1 MKRLIV
7 VLIACFFLVSCG
19 AKNVKKQ
26 GPGELYVDGVNL
38 MKQEEYAKAVGKFAE
53 VTENYPFDPLALVAA
68 VKLGDAYFGKKDYV
82 MAASTYENFVSA
94 HPEDENAPYVLLRLG
109 ESYENLSLSIDRDQA
124 NTLKAI
130 EKYTFLKNR
139 YPRSNYSKQVDERM
153 KRLEQKLADREMYVG
168 EFYYRT
174 NQYNAAIVRLEYY
187 LKKYPNAS
195 GRDKA
200 YFYISSSYKELASA
214 EKADYYT
221 EKLKAEFPKSI
232 YARTTIRERKT
243 LKLADSQPAEPSGI
257 KRKRLKPAGEQEQAK
272 AGEPV
277 QIAKAEDAQKVP
289 VDKPSR
295 SGEQRPQKG
304 DLETGD
310 TASPSQAPGDSETTV
325 ASRSSGPG
333 RSESQALEGDLID
346 QQPSG
351 SDQVQPQIPTGTR
364 LAKIDRTPAETGP
377 SRKAGDIKLTP
388 GMYQEEKKAVA
399 PDQEKAGPGKGKE
412 TEKAKADDKGK
423 KKDLDF
429 FDKSK
434 PIDIVSDTME
444 GFDKEKYVVFKGNVI
459 AKQEDL
465 YIFADSIEAHL
476 NETSNEIDKAYA
488 KQNVKIVKKERTATS
503 REAVFDNKKGEIVLK
518 GNVVVYQGQDR
529 LSGDVVTY
537 YVNEDRA
544 VVEAATGKRAR
555 VILTPNK

>member
-7 VLIACFFLVSCG
+7 VLIACFLLASCAG
-19 AKNVKKQ
+19 KPVKKQ

-38 MKQEEYAKAVGKFAE
+38 MKQEEYDKAIRKFSE

-68 VKLGDAYFGKKDYV
+68 VKLGDAHFGKKDYV
-82 MAASTYENFVSA
+82 MAASVYESFVSA
-94 HPEDENAPYVLLRLG
+94 HPEDENAPYVLLKLG
-109 ESYENLSLSIDRDQA
+109 ECYEKLSLSVDRDQA

-139 YPRSNYSKQVDERM
+139 YPRSNYTKEVDE
-153 KRLEQKLADREMYVG
+153 KLKALDQKLADREMYVG

-174 NQYNAAIVRLEYY
+174 SQYNAAIVRLEYF
-187 LKKYPNAS
+187 LKKYPDAS

-200 YFYISSSYKELASA
+200 YFYISSSYKELANPT
-214 EKADYYT
+214 KADYYT
-221 EKLKAEFPKSI
+221 EKLKAEFPKSV
-232 YARTTIRERKT
+232 YARTTIRERKS
-243 LKLADSQPAEPSGI
+243 LKIADAQTAESSGI
-257 KRKRLKPAGEQEQAK
+257 KRKKLNAAAEPESGKPA
-272 AGEPV
+272 EPV
-277 QIAKAEDAQKVP
+277 QVARTEDSPKEVA
-289 VDKPSR
+289 VDKPVR
-295 SGEQRPQKG
+295 SGRRLQKPDSQATQPG
-304 DLETGD
+304 EDEPVVV
-310 TASPSQAPGDSETTV
+310 SPSPRPE
-325 ASRSSGPG
+325 RPEP
-333 RSESQALEGDLID
+333 RALEGEFVE

-351 SDQVQPQIPTGTR
+351 SDEVQPMIPGPKM
-364 LAKIDRTPAETGP
+364 AKADRPKKEAAPG
-377 SRKAGDIKLTP
+377 RKPGDIKLTP
-388 GMYQEEKKAVA
+388 QMYQEEKTASVSAGEKGTPEKGPA
-399 PDQEKAGPGKGKE
+399 PEKGK
-412 TEKAKADDKGK
+412 TAEKSK
-423 KKDLDF
+423 KRDMDF

-434 PIDIVSDTME
+434 PIDIVSDSME

-476 NETSNEIDKAYA
+476 NEASNEIEKAYA

-503 REAVFDNKKGEIVLK
+503 REAIFDNTKGEIVLK

-537 YVNEDRA
+537 YVNEDKA
-544 VVEAATGKRAR
+544 VVEAAAGKRAR

>member
-7 VLIACFFLVSCG
+7 VLIACAFLAACSG
-19 AKNVKKQ
+19 ASVKKQ

-38 MKQEEYAKAVGKFAE
+38 MKEKQYEKAIHKFAE

-68 VKLGDAYFGKKDYV
+68 VKLGDAHFGKKDYV
-82 MAASTYENFVSA
+82 MAASVYESFVGA
-94 HPEDENAPYVLLRLG
+94 HPEDENAPYVILKLG
-109 ESYENLSLSIDRDQA
+109 ECYENLSLSIDRDQA

-130 EKYTFLKNR
+130 EKYTLLKNR
-139 YPRSNYSKQVDERM
+139 YPRNAYAKEVDE
-153 KRLEQKLADREMYVG
+153 KLTALEQKLADREMYVG

-174 NQYNAAIVRLEYY
+174 SQYNASIVRFEYY

-200 YFYISSSYKELASA
+200 YFYISSSYKELANP

-221 EKLKAEFPKSI
+221 EKLRTEFPKSI

-243 LKLADSQPAEPSGI
+243 LKIADAQTAESSGI
-257 KRKRLKPAGEQEQAK
+257 KRKRLNA
-272 AGEPV
+272 AGEPDSGKTSEPV
-277 QIAKAEDAQKVP
+277 QVARAGDSTDGQAAE
-289 VDKPSR
+289 KPAR
-295 SGEQRPQKG
+295 SGRRIRTPE
-304 DLETGD
+304 
-310 TASPSQAPGDSETTV
+310 SQAVDSGSNGPVAAAQPPGAPKQD
-325 ASRSSGPG
+325 
-333 RSESQALEGDLID
+333 SQALEEIIGQD
-346 QQPSG
+346 PSG
-351 SDQVQPQIPTGTR
+351 SDEVQPPVSGTR
-364 LAKIDRTPAETGP
+364 LAKIDRSAQETGP
-377 SRKAGDIKLTP
+377 ARKPGDIKLTP
-388 GMYQEEKKAVA
+388 GMYKEEKTASVA
-399 PDQEKAGPGKGKE
+399 AGEKGGQEKGAPAEKGK
-412 TEKAKADDKGK
+412 TADKGR
-423 KKDLDF
+423 KKDMDF

-434 PIDIVSDTME
+434 PVDIVSDSME
-444 GFDKEKYVVFKGNVI
+444 GFDKEKYVVFRGNVI
-459 AKQEDL
+459 AKQDDL

-476 NETSNEIDKAYA
+476 NEASNEIEKAYA

-503 REAVFDNKKGEIVLK
+503 REAVFDNTKGEIVLK

-544 VVEAATGKRAR
+544 VVEAGGTGKRAR